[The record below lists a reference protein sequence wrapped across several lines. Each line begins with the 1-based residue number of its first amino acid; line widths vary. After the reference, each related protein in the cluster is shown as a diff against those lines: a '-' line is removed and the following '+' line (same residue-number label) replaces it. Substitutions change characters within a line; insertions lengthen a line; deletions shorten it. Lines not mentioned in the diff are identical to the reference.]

1 MKIEHKIFESMK
13 RIVVIVIALLSVI
26 FAGTAQESA
35 VYRVTYDCDALYSK
49 NRDIYR
55 WVLDIGTDKAVFY
68 NSVMRAFLKEKE
80 NVMKVS
86 DMAEAMAL
94 VTKITSTYS
103 GRHALQVLVDRK
115 TNSYTYSNR
124 IGTDT
129 FIYEEPM
136 PDVSWELVDSSK
148 LVCGYQCHKA
158 VGRLYGREWTV
169 WYAPSIP
176 LPFGPYVLGGLPGLI
191 MEAEDS
197 EGYFDFVAV
206 GLEEAPDG
214 TPADILRSGEQ
225 IRCNRK
231 KYLSMRA
238 SEDGKTYRESLSGK
252 FGDIKVTDAKG
263 NNITDSAKPK
273 KNYLDV
279 E

>member
-1 MKIEHKIFESMK
+1 MK
-13 RIVVIVIALLSVI
+13 RIVTFIIALLTMS
-26 FAGTAQESA
+26 FAGAAQENA

-55 WVLDIGTDKAVFY
+55 WVLDIGTDKAAFY
-68 NSVMRAFLKEKE
+68 NSSMRAFLNEKE
-80 NVMKVS
+80 AVLKVN
-86 DMAEAMAL
+86 DMSQAMAL
-94 VTKITSTYS
+94 VTKISSTYS
-103 GRHALQVLVDRK
+103 GRHDLQLLADRQ

-148 LVCGYQCHKA
+148 SVCGYQCHMA

-169 WYAPSIP
+169 WYAPEIP

-191 MEAEDS
+191 MEAADS
-197 EGYFDFVAV
+197 DGIFNFVAV
-206 GLEEAPDG
+206 GLEEAP
-214 TPADILRSGEQ
+214 ADTMVGILRSGKE
-225 IRCNRK
+225 IGCSRK
-231 KYLSMRA
+231 KYISMRA
-238 SEDGKTYRESLSGK
+238 SDDGKTFRETYREK

-263 NNITDSAKPK
+263 NDITDSAKPK

>member
-1 MKIEHKIFESMK
+1 MS
-13 RIVVIVIALLSVI
+13 
-26 FAGTAQESA
+26 FAGAAQENA

-55 WVLDIGTDKAVFY
+55 WVLDIGTDKAAFY
-68 NSVMRAFLKEKE
+68 NSSMRAFLNEKE
-80 NVMKVS
+80 AVLKVN
-86 DMAEAMAL
+86 DMSQAMAL
-94 VTKITSTYS
+94 VTKISSTYS
-103 GRHALQVLVDRK
+103 GRHDLQLLADRQ

-148 LVCGYQCHKA
+148 SVCGYQCHMA

-169 WYAPSIP
+169 WYAPEIP

-191 MEAEDS
+191 MEAADS
-197 EGYFDFVAV
+197 DGIFNFVAV
-206 GLEEAPDG
+206 GLEEAP
-214 TPADILRSGEQ
+214 ADTMVGILRSGKE
-225 IRCNRK
+225 IGCSRK
-231 KYLSMRA
+231 KYISMRA
-238 SEDGKTYRESLSGK
+238 SDDGKTFRETYREK

-263 NNITDSAKPK
+263 NDITDSAKPK